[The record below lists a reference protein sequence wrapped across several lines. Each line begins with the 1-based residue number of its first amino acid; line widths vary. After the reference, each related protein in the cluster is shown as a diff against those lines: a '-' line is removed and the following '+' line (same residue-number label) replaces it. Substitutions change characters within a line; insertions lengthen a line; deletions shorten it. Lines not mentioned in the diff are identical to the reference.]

1 MEGGRKTKKKT
12 GQPLKL
18 GAGGWFKINDLH
30 EGKKEE
36 EGGEGEKEGCTLKHV
51 SCRFSS
57 VIATRTKQSEN
68 ESLDEGPQP
77 HTLKRE
83 KEKLLRELRAGEEEG
98 GNQRKRKIYNRK
110 GPFGLSQ
117 PF

>member
-12 GQPLKL
+12 GQPIKL

-51 SCRFSS
+51 SFQQCNSYEDE
-57 VIATRTKQSEN
+57 TK
-68 ESLDEGPQP
+68 
-77 HTLKRE
+77 
-83 KEKLLRELRAGEEEG
+83 
-98 GNQRKRKIYNRK
+98 
-110 GPFGLSQ
+110 
-117 PF
+117 